1 MYEVVLA
8 PLPGM
13 SVQSGSQVLS
23 EVKRWRYWY
32 RVMLES
38 SGLSQ
43 RSVTCALPASARKFS
58 RKGLL
63 TVPLT
68 LIISATRV
76 PVVKGPV
83 ELGTRN
89 SSLSAMLQSGAGVAS
104 SAKPTVCHVPPPVS
118 AMTQ

>member
-13 SVQSGSQVLS
+13 SVQSGSQALS
-23 EVKRWRYWY
+23 DVTRWRYWY

-76 PVVKGPV
+76 SAVKGPV
-83 ELGTRN
+83 EVET
-89 SSLSAMLQSGAGVAS
+89 
-104 SAKPTVCHVPPPVS
+104 TEFVS
-118 AMTQ
+118 FSNAPAWGGSCVFGDSRRCATYPRRSQP